1 MPAEKEEA
9 APGKGAP
16 PDVQQVTQLAERQQ
30 QPIVALRGRRDA
42 ALRLP
47 PLVDGCRD
55 PLDDLAEI
63 PVRAVEWG
71 GYDIS
76 TLGLDCAHGDGCRAR
91 YRAAVLCPGTK
102 TVSVRCASSI

>member
-9 APGKGAP
+9 APGKGPP

-30 QPIVALRGRRDA
+30 QPIVALHGRRDA

-47 PLVDGCRD
+47 PLVYGCRD

-71 GYDIS
+71 TYDVT
-76 TLGLDCAHGDGCRAR
+76 TLGLDCAHGEGCPVRRAE
-91 YRAAVLCPGTK
+91 AV
-102 TVSVRCASSI
+102 